1 MVPESE
7 CSGQVA
13 SKSRGKGERP
23 LGKAP
28 FRTGLT
34 PCTSPLKS
42 NRNGC
47 SVSVLATTK
56 VSRLPLWPLLSLF
69 SRSVVSGCLWPHGL
83 QHARLPCPS
92 LFPRVCSN
100 SCPLSQWC
108 YLTMSSSVIPFSSC
122 PQPFPAS
129 GSFQWV
135 SSSDQMA
142 KVLELQL
149 QHQSFQWIFRAN
161 FCEAHFPWLMVSIC
175 LLTMFPI
182 C

>member
-7 CSGQVA
+7 CSGQVS
-13 SKSRGKGERP
+13 SKSCGKGERP

-28 FRTGLT
+28 FGTGLT

-47 SVSVLATTK
+47 LVSVLATTK
-56 VSRLPLWPLLSLF
+56 VSRLPLRPLLSLF
-69 SRSVVSGCLWPHGL
+69 SHSVVSGCLWPHGL

-108 YLTMSSSVIPFSSC
+108 YLTMPSSVTPFSSC

-129 GSFQWV
+129 VSFPK
-135 SSSDQMA
+135 S
-142 KVLELQL
+142 QL
-149 QHQSFQWIFRAN
+149 IIEYLFFLFFFCFWHFIFQFKDI
-161 FCEAHFPWLMVSIC
+161 
-175 LLTMFPI
+175 
-182 C
+182 